1 MGIMK
6 KLARTI
12 EIDVA
17 PDRFVFRYG
26 AEERSV
32 PTQGYIR
39 KIKNQPPEYCFCEER
54 EKDADIP
61 IGLFAPLPSDLQ

>member
-17 PDRFVFRYG
+17 PDHFVYRYG
-26 AEERSV
+26 TEARSV

-39 KIKNQPPEYCFCEER
+39 KIRNEPLEY
-54 EKDADIP
+54 
-61 IGLFAPLPSDLQ
+61 